1 MALAFKYKYKPKIDF
16 LSKTNLIKIAVGI
29 IFVVA
34 VALIFTS
41 IYSNPQ
47 DQVTTTTTTT
57 QAGSG
62 CNNYYWFD
70 DTTRTCGYKQFCGL
84 FIYKGLMTF
93 ATLSEC
99 QAALAATTTT
109 TVASTDMGEVAIGM
123 DVLRE
128 VIGQKIPKIGLATE
142 LNLEI
147 SKVEVRDADGNW
159 FTIDERNK
167 SLDLVGFT
175 DKVAMVG
182 KGKLDFGKYDE
193 IRLYVNSASI
203 KVYSLD
209 FNIFNRTYDMYVP
222 NGVINVTL
230 ESFRTHEPFIVAKDK
245 TLALTLDVDI
255 PQSVV
260 KEAATIENPTGYIFD
275 PIINV
280 SEEYV
285 NLGSLPANFTVV

>member
-34 VALIFTS
+34 VAPIFTS

-84 FIYKGLMTF
+84 FMYKGLMTF

-109 TVASTDMGEVAIGM
+109 TIVSIGMGEVAIGM
-123 DVLRE
+123 DVLRDA
-128 VIGQKIPKIGLATE
+128 VGQKIPAVGLATE
-142 LNLEI
+142 FNLGVD
-147 SKVEVRDADGNW
+147 KVEVRGVSGDW
-159 FTIDERNK
+159 FTIDDKNK
-167 SLDLVGFT
+167 TFDLVTFT
-175 DKVAMVG
+175 DKVAAIG
-182 KGKLDFGKYDE
+182 RGRLNFGKYDQV
-193 IRLYVNSASI
+193 RLHVNSLSI

-209 FNIFNRTYDMYVP
+209 FNIFNRTYDVYVP
-222 NGVINVTL
+222 SGIINA
-230 ESFRTHEPFIVAKDK
+230 THEFIVAKDK

-255 PQSVV
+255 PQSVG
-260 KEAATIENPTGYIFD
+260 KEAATIENPTGYYLD
-275 PIINV
+275 PVIHV
-280 SEEYV
+280 AEEYV